1 MLFDAVLF
9 DLDYTLFDSEVSER
23 EALVRSLEENGIS
36 PAQSTIAEYRAINMS
51 LWKMLEREEIGLD
64 FLRVNRFEQLL
75 KKLDCTKDPRKLAD
89 AYTLNLGHCG
99 SFYPGVRD
107 LLQMLSGNALLGIVT
122 NGVSDTQRLRLEIH
136 GYAQYFDA
144 IVVSGEF
151 GVPKPNPLIFNEAL
165 KILGVAASKRVLMV
179 GDSLTS
185 DMEGAKNS
193 GLSSCWINEAS
204 DLDKVAIDVD
214 YHIQSLDQLLE
225 ILAQ

>member
-23 EALVRSLEENGIS
+23 EALVRSLEEIGIS

-75 KKLDCTKDPRKLAD
+75 KKLDCTRDPRNLAD
-89 AYTLNLGHCG
+89 AYTLNLGRCG

-107 LLQMLSGNALLGIVT
+107 LLQRLSGNVLLGIVT

-193 GLSSCWINEAS
+193 GLSSCWINQDS

-214 YHIQSLDQLLE
+214 YHIQSLDQLHE

>member
-89 AYTLNLGHCG
+89 AYTLNLGRCG

-107 LLQMLSGNALLGIVT
+107 LLQMLSGNVLLGIVT

-193 GLSSCWINEAS
+193 GLSSCGINEAS